1 MVNPEKT
8 EKQKML
14 DGEFYNA
21 GESSLMRDRYK
32 ARQVLRKFN
41 GTSEE
46 EFSLTELYEV
56 RRQILTNFLG
66 KLGNNCWIE
75 PPFYC
80 DYGYNIF
87 LDESVY
93 MNFNC
98 TILDP
103 NRVHIGKKVQI
114 GSNVQIITATHPLD
128 AELRTL
134 GSELA
139 YEISIGKQSWIGS
152 GVIILPG
159 VTIGADS
166 TIGAGSVVTKDIPPN
181 VVAVGN
187 PCRIVKKL

>member
-8 EKQKML
+8 EKQKMI
-14 DGEFYNA
+14 DGELYNS

-41 GTSEE
+41 GTSEKDY
-46 EFSLTELYEV
+46 SLTELYEI
-56 RRQILTNFLG
+56 RTKILTNFLG

-87 LDESVY
+87 LDEGVY

-103 NRVHIGKKVQI
+103 NKVHIGKKVQI

-128 AELRTL
+128 AELRTS
-134 GSELA
+134 GPELA
-139 YEISIGKQSWIGS
+139 YEISIGDQVWIGS
-152 GVIILPG
+152 GAIILPG

-166 TIGAGSVVTKDIPPN
+166 TIGAGSVVTKNIPSR
-181 VVAVGN
+181 VVAAGN
-187 PCRIVKKL
+187 PCQIIKNL

>member
-1 MVNPEKT
+1 MLNGELYNP
-8 EKQKML
+8 
-14 DGEFYNA
+14 
-21 GESSLMRDRYK
+21 GESSLIRDRFK

-46 EFSLTELYEV
+46 DYSVAELPEI
-56 RRQILTNFLG
+56 RTKILTNFLG

-80 DYGYNIF
+80 DYGYNIY
-87 LDESVY
+87 LDDDVY

-103 NRVHIGKKVQI
+103 NRVHIGEKVQL
-114 GSNVQIITATHPLD
+114 GSSVQIITATHPLD
-128 AELRTL
+128 TELRTS

-139 YEISIGKQSWIGS
+139 YEISIGDQVWIGS
-152 GVIILPG
+152 GAIILPG

-166 TIGAGSVVTKDIPPN
+166 TIGAGSVVTKDIPPK
-181 VVAVGN
+181 VVAAGN
-187 PCRIVKKL
+187 PCQIIKKI

>member
-14 DGEFYNA
+14 DRELYNA
-21 GESSLMRDRYK
+21 GESSLMKDRYK

-41 GTSEE
+41 GSSEE
-46 EFSLTELYEV
+46 DYSLAELYEI
-56 RRQILTNFLG
+56 RTKILTNFLG

-87 LDESVY
+87 LDEGVY

-103 NRVHIGKKVQI
+103 NKVHIGKRVQI

-128 AELRTL
+128 AELRTS
-134 GSELA
+134 GPELA
-139 YEISIGKQSWIGS
+139 YEISIGNQVWIGS

-159 VTIGADS
+159 VTIGSDS
-166 TIGAGSVVTKDIPPN
+166 TIGAGSVVTKDIPPK

-187 PCRIVKKL
+187 PCQVVKTL

>member
-1 MVNPEKT
+1 MVNLEKT

-14 DGEFYNA
+14 DGELYNA
-21 GESSLMRDRYK
+21 GESSLMKDRYK

-41 GTSEE
+41 GSSEE
-46 EFSLTELYEV
+46 DYSLAELYEI
-56 RRQILTNFLG
+56 RTKILTNFLG

-87 LDESVY
+87 LDEGVY

-103 NRVHIGKKVQI
+103 NKVHIGKRVQI

-128 AELRTL
+128 AELRTS
-134 GSELA
+134 GPELA
-139 YEISIGKQSWIGS
+139 YEISIGNQVWIGS

-159 VTIGADS
+159 VTIGSDS
-166 TIGAGSVVTKDIPPN
+166 TIGAGSVVTKDIPPK

-187 PCRIVKKL
+187 PCQVVKTL

>member
-1 MVNPEKT
+1 
-8 EKQKML
+8 ML
-14 DGEFYNA
+14 DGELYNA

-32 ARQVLRKFN
+32 ARQVLRRYN
-41 GTSEE
+41 GASEE
-46 EFSLTELYEV
+46 DYSIAELYEV
-56 RRQILTNFLG
+56 RTKILKRFLG

-87 LDESVY
+87 LDEGVY

-98 TILDP
+98 IILDP
-103 NRVHIGKKVQI
+103 NQVRIGKRVQI

-128 AELRTL
+128 AELRTS
-134 GSELA
+134 GPELA
-139 YEISIGKQSWIGS
+139 YEVSIGNQVWIGS

-166 TIGAGSVVTKDIPPN
+166 TIGAGSVVTKDIPPK
-181 VVAVGN
+181 VVAIGN

>member
-1 MVNPEKT
+1 LVNPEKT

-14 DGEFYNA
+14 DGELYNA
-21 GESSLMRDRYK
+21 GENSLMNDRYK
-32 ARQVLRKFN
+32 ARQVLRRYN

-46 EFSLTELYEV
+46 DYSLAELYEI
-56 RRQILTNFLG
+56 RTKILSNFLG
-66 KLGNNCWIE
+66 KMGNNCWIE

-87 LDESVY
+87 LDEGVY

-103 NRVHIGKKVQI
+103 NKVHIGKRVQI

-128 AELRTL
+128 AKLRTL
-134 GSELA
+134 GPELA
-139 YEISIGKQSWIGS
+139 YEISIGNQVWIGS

-159 VTIGADS
+159 VTIGSDS
-166 TIGAGSVVTKDIPPN
+166 IIGAGSVVTKDIPAK

-187 PCRIVKKL
+187 PCQIAKKL

>member
-1 MVNPEKT
+1 
-8 EKQKML
+8 ML
-14 DGEFYNA
+14 DGELYNA
-21 GESSLMRDRYK
+21 GEISLMRDRYK
-32 ARQVLRKFN
+32 ARQVLRRFN

-46 EFSLTELYEV
+46 DYSIAELYEV
-56 RRQILTNFLG
+56 RTKILKKFLG

-87 LDESVY
+87 LDEGVY

-103 NRVHIGKKVQI
+103 NQVRIGKRVQI

-128 AELRTL
+128 AELRTS
-134 GSELA
+134 GPELA
-139 YEISIGKQSWIGS
+139 YEISIGNQVWIGS

-159 VTIGADS
+159 VTIGSDS
-166 TIGAGSVVTKDIPPN
+166 TIGAGSVVTKDIPPK